1 MTRQFAHA
9 LAGEAKRLLSVP
21 ATPVQRDGV
30 WFVEVTVDGLPVVL
44 RDGTD
49 LVYLTAEL
57 RDQRA
62 A

>member
-1 MTRQFAHA
+1 MTRQFAIA
-9 LAGEAKRLLSVP
+9 VATEARRTLSVP
-21 ATPVQRDGV
+21 ATPVQRAGV

-57 RDQRA
+57 RDQPA

>member
-1 MTRQFAHA
+1 MTRQFARA

-21 ATPVQRDGV
+21 ATPVRRAGV